1 MKKSEDYE
9 EDDTEM
15 TTKRSTKSSKNS
27 SKKKKKGKKTKK
39 TKIKSES
46 ERTDDSRESSELEQ
60 SYECRE
66 EPEKCLEHLKIFYNS
81 LNNVDLD
88 NLITKKNLKIF
99 QNLNPKENI
108 EVEIDLYLSK
118 IYSKILSSE
127 GFYTTF
133 FSDEDENE
141 KKVPLVLD
149 LIEEAIDL
157 IDNFGDYF
165 ISLENFELKQNLLKL
180 IKFIYINLKDD
191 ITEEEEAHLS
201 KLINELPNKFY
212 SENYLE
218 IIKFK
223 NTIYKNNNELLK
235 NIEDID
241 NLFLELGSYY
251 EQLSSIELLL
261 NDVESEETNESKNN
275 YISVSKKD
283 IKKKKNNKKS
293 SKKHNK

>member
-39 TKIKSES
+39 AKIKSEL

-60 SYECRE
+60 SYEYRE
-66 EPEKCLEHLKIFYNS
+66 EPEECLEHLKIFYNS

-88 NLITKKNLKIF
+88 NLITKKNMKYF

-108 EVEIDLYLSK
+108 EVDLYLSK
-118 IYSKILSSE
+118 IFSKILSSE

-149 LIEEAIDL
+149 LIEGAIDL
-157 IDNFGDYF
+157 IDNFGD
-165 ISLENFELKQNLLKL
+165 
-180 IKFIYINLKDD
+180 
-191 ITEEEEAHLS
+191 
-201 KLINELPNKFY
+201 
-212 SENYLE
+212 
-218 IIKFK
+218 
-223 NTIYKNNNELLK
+223 
-235 NIEDID
+235 
-241 NLFLELGSYY
+241 
-251 EQLSSIELLL
+251 
-261 NDVESEETNESKNN
+261 
-275 YISVSKKD
+275 
-283 IKKKKNNKKS
+283 
-293 SKKHNK
+293 